1 MKKKSTLIL
10 LLILSVLIAVFCI
23 QAFMGIVH
31 QRRTRTVERDFG
43 AALHQLQES
52 PPGVQR
58 VETFVARLK
67 AIETGSAPAEVKQA
81 LQDYVTALE
90 RSVDAAKTGRDLA
103 PYDPAIAQAKQ
114 KLTDSVR
121 EHD

>member
-1 MKKKSTLIL
+1 MKKKSKLIL
-10 LLILSVLIAVFCI
+10 LLILVALIAVFCI
-23 QAFMGIVH
+23 QGFMGIVH

-67 AIETGSAPAEVKQA
+67 AIETGYAPAEVKQA
-81 LQDYVTALE
+81 LQDYIAALE
-90 RSVDAAKTGRDLA
+90 QSIDAAKTGRDPA
-103 PYDPAIAQAKQ
+103 PYDPAIVQAKE
-114 KLTDSVR
+114 KLADSVR
-121 EHD
+121 EYD